1 MKTLQK
7 TAFAIAFMALLVS
20 CEQKTSTTNALSKS
34 ETRKEIMDSIANN
47 NEMSMEMIEIM
58 MNSKNGEKWLKEND
72 KLNTMMRGNHGRM
85 ME

>member
-7 TAFAIAFMALLVS
+7 LACILAFMSLLAS
-20 CEQKTSTTNALSKS
+20 CEQKTNAKISLSKL

-47 NEMSMEMIEIM
+47 NEMSNEMIETM
-58 MNSKNGEKWLKEND
+58 MNSKNGEKWLQENN
-72 KLNTMMRGNHGRM
+72 KLSTMMRGNHGRM

>member
-7 TAFAIAFMALLVS
+7 TAFAIAFMALLVA
-20 CEQKTSTTNALSKS
+20 CEQKTSTTNALSKP

-47 NEMSMEMIEIM
+47 NDMSMEMIETM
-58 MNSKNGEKWLKEND
+58 MNSKNGEKWLQENE
-72 KLNTMMRGNHGRM
+72 KLNTMMRGNHGGM

>member
-7 TAFAIAFMALLVS
+7 TALAIAFMALLVA
-20 CEQKTSTTNALSKS
+20 CEQKTSTTNALSKP

-47 NEMSMEMIEIM
+47 NDMSMEMIETM
-58 MNSKNGEKWLKEND
+58 MNSKNGEKWLQEND
-72 KLNTMMRGNHGRM
+72 KLNTMMRGNHGGM